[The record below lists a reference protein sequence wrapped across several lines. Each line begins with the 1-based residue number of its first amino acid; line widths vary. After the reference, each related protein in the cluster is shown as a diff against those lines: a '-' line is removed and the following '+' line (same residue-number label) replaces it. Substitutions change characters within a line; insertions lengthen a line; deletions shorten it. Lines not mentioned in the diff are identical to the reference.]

1 MSTNTAASSK
11 TKTKRNQ
18 WPRVRAVTHKN
29 GTAAWMVDARISG
42 KGERFFYPTATEAD
56 TKADALRIGR
66 KNEGTE
72 GASIPSSLRADAV
85 EAERQLA
92 TVGASL
98 MDAVRY
104 YLAHA
109 KPSGGERTV
118 AQTVTEFL
126 AAKRNAG
133 RKANYLS
140 VQGYVLS
147 NVFAGEFGPRKIH
160 EITAPEID
168 AWMTG
173 KPWAMRT
180 RLNYFQDIRNL
191 FGFAVRRGYRPTN
204 PIAQIEKPTVTETS
218 PGVLTI
224 AQTAALL
231 NVCASGAAEML
242 PAVAIG
248 LFAGLRTE
256 ELDGLDWRH
265 VDLRENNIH
274 VPPEIAKTREGR
286 DVEIHP
292 TLRAWL
298 LPLARPEGKLAPAKS
313 YDYRL
318 AQKAAAAGITDW
330 PKNALRHSFAS
341 YHFGNF
347 KNAPLTAAMLGHHS
361 STATFE
367 KRYKRRV
374 TPGDAAKF
382 WKLAPA
388 KSGKIIAMEAA

>member
-1 MSTNTAASSK
+1 MSTPNKSDSK
-11 TKTKRNQ
+11 TSKKRNT
-18 WPRVRAVTHKN
+18 WPRVRYIEGRPKP
-29 GTAAWMVDARISG
+29 WLVDARANG
-42 KGERFFYPTATEAD
+42 KGERFFYATATEAD
-56 TKADALRIGR
+56 TKADALRIAR
-66 KNEGTE
+66 KNTGSESVT
-72 GASIPSSLRADAV
+72 IPAKLREDALD
-85 EAERQLA
+85 AERQLA
-92 TVGASL
+92 AVGATL
-98 MDAVRY
+98 AEAVAY
-104 YLAHA
+104 FLAHA
-109 KPSGGERTV
+109 KPAGGERTV
-118 AQTVTEFL
+118 HQAVTEFL
-126 AAKRNAG
+126 TAKRNAG
-133 RKANYLS
+133 RKDNYLS

-147 NVFAGEFGPRKIH
+147 NVFAGEFGTRKIH

-204 PIAQIEKPTVTETS
+204 PIAQIEKPSVTETS

-224 AQTAALL
+224 AQTSALL
-231 NVCASGAAEML
+231 NACAEGEAEML

-286 DVEIHP
+286 DVEIHS

-318 AQKAAAAGITDW
+318 SQKAAAAGITDW
-330 PKNALRHSFAS
+330 PKNGLRHSFAS
-341 YHFGNF
+341 YHFAKF

-367 KRYKRRV
+367 KRYKKRV
-374 TPGDAAKF
+374 TPSDAAKF
-382 WKLAPA
+382 WALEPA
-388 KSGKIIAMEAA
+388 AAANVVRMGKAA

>member
-1 MSTNTAASSK
+1 MSTPNK
-11 TKTKRNQ
+11 PDTKTSKKRST
-18 WPRVRAVTHKN
+18 WPRVRHIEGRAHP
-29 GTAAWMVDARISG
+29 WMVDARMSG
-42 KGERFFYPTATEAD
+42 KGERFFFASATEAD
-56 TKADALRIGR
+56 TKADALRIAR
-66 KNEGTE
+66 KNTGSESVT
-72 GASIPSSLRADAV
+72 IPAKLRADAMD
-85 EAERQLA
+85 AERQLA
-92 TVGASL
+92 AVGATL
-98 MDAVRY
+98 ADAVAY
-104 YLAHA
+104 FLANA
-109 KPSGGERTV
+109 KPAGGERTV
-118 AQTVTEFL
+118 HQIVTEFL
-126 AAKRNAG
+126 TAKRNAG
-133 RKANYLS
+133 RKENYLS
-140 VQGYVLS
+140 VQKYVLG
-147 NVFAGEFGPRKIH
+147 NVFAGEFGTRKIH

-180 RLNYFQDIRNL
+180 RLNYFSDIRNL

-204 PIAQIEKPTVTETS
+204 PIAQIEKPSVTETS

-224 AQTAALL
+224 AQTSALL
-231 NVCASGAAEML
+231 NVCAEGAAEML

-265 VDLRENNIH
+265 VDLSENNIH

-313 YDYRL
+313 YDWRL
-318 AQKAAAAGITDW
+318 SEKAKAAGITDW

-341 YHFGNF
+341 YHFAAF

-367 KRYKRRV
+367 KRYKKRV
-374 TPGDAAKF
+374 TPSDAAKF
-382 WKLAPA
+382 WTLAPA
-388 KSGKIIAMEAA
+388 KAERSRR